1 MDRLEAM
8 SLLIA
13 VVEAGSLTAAGRRL
27 RVPLQTV
34 SRKILELEAHL
45 GARLLQRSTRRLEL
59 TPAGADY
66 VAACRRILDD
76 IGEAERK
83 VAGEY
88 ATPRGKLV
96 MTAPIVF
103 GRRHVAPV
111 IAAFLAAFP
120 EIDVRLTLSDRNLPL
135 FEEHIDLAV
144 RIGALPDSSMI
155 AVQAGTVRHVVC
167 GAPDFFAAQ
176 GTPETPEALS
186 GLPCLSFDALEPAT
200 SWRFEGRGRSLAV
213 PIRARLSVN
222 SAEAA
227 IDAAIAGV
235 GVTRVLSYQ
244 AAPAVAAGALRIV
257 LADYDPAPIPVSL
270 MHVAQGPLPLK
281 TRSFIDCALPRLRGA
296 LARLGG

>member
-8 SLLIA
+8 SVLIA

-27 RVPLQTV
+27 RAPLQTV

-59 TPAGADY
+59 TEAGADY

-88 ATPRGKLV
+88 ATPRGRLAL
-96 MTAPIVF
+96 TAPIVF

-155 AVQAGTVRHVVC
+155 AVQAGEVRLVVC
-167 GAPDFFAAQ
+167 GAPGFFAAR
-176 GTPETPEALS
+176 GTPKRPDDLA
-186 GLPCLSFDALEPAT
+186 GLPCLSFDALEPST
-200 SWRFEGRGRSLAV
+200 SWRFEGKRAPV
-213 PIRARLSVN
+213 PIRSRLSVN

-244 AAPAVAAGALRIV
+244 AAPAVAAGELQIV
-257 LADYDPAPIPVSL
+257 LAAYEPAPLPVSL
-270 MHVAQGPLPLK
+270 LHVAQGPLPLK
-281 TRSFIDCALPRLRGA
+281 TRSFIDFALPRLKAG
-296 LARLGG
+296 LAQRAG